1 MTKFIRNCTVVIRI
15 RKADFTGYEPVP
27 IRVTGLKVSFNI
39 QKNLAWSTNT
49 GNIKI
54 WNLSQ
59 SHRNLIKDF
68 GDEVTV
74 YAGYE
79 RGSGEELLYIGD
91 ITTVYHTFD
100 FPEIVTTLECGDGER
115 YVNQKH
121 FSLSFQAGTSAREVI
136 QTIAKRMG
144 IPITEFAVSD
154 NLVYDQGFEFAGMG
168 KEALLKACSLLN
180 LQSSVQNETLQIIPV
195 NGVID
200 EPAILIDAN
209 NSMIGIPQ
217 RYTYK
222 RQDFYIQGPAVGWR
236 VNTLLYPRILPG
248 AKLDISSRYLGFQGI
263 FRCETIRHIGDT
275 YGHQW
280 ESNMEV
286 TQLNP

>member
-1 MTKFIRNCTVVIRI
+1 MTKFIRTATVIIRI
-15 RKADFTGYEPVP
+15 RRDDFTGYEKT
-27 IRVTGLKVSFNI
+27 IRLSGLRVSFNI
-39 QKNLAWSTNT
+39 QKNLAWSTNV

-54 WNLSQ
+54 WNLSRD
-59 SHRNLIKDF
+59 HRNLIKDY

-79 RGSGEELLYIGD
+79 RGSGEELLYVGD
-91 ITTVYHTFD
+91 TTTVYHTYD
-100 FPEIVTTLECGDGER
+100 LPDIVTTLECGDGER

-144 IPITEFAVSD
+144 IPITEFANSD
-154 NLVYDQGFEFAGMG
+154 NLVYDQGFECAGMG

-180 LQSSVQNETLQIIPV
+180 LQASVQNETLQIIPV
-195 NGVID
+195 SGVID
-200 EPAILIDAN
+200 ETAFLIN
-209 NSMIGIPQ
+209 GQTGMIGIPQ

-222 RQDFYIQGPAVGWR
+222 RQDFYVQGPAVGWR
-236 VNTLLYPRILPG
+236 VATLLYPKILPG
-248 AKLDISSRYLGFQGI
+248 SKLDISSQYLGFQGI
-263 FRCETIRHIGDT
+263 FRCETIRHSGDT
-275 YGHQW
+275 FGMQW

>member
-1 MTKFIRNCTVVIRI
+1 MTQFIRSCSIVIRI
-15 RKADFTGYEPVP
+15 RKEDFSGYDPTP
-27 IRVTGLKVSFNI
+27 IRISGLRVSFQI

-49 GNIKI
+49 GIIRI
-54 WNLSQ
+54 WNLSS

-91 ITTVYHTFD
+91 TTTVYHTFD
-100 FPEIVTTLECGDGER
+100 FPEIITTLECGDGER
-115 YVNQKH
+115 FVNQKH
-121 FSLSFQAGTSAREVI
+121 FSLSFQAGASAREVI
-136 QTIAKRMG
+136 RTIATRMG
-144 IPITEFAVSD
+144 IPITEFALSD
-154 NLVYDQGFEFAGMG
+154 NLIYDNGFASAGMG
-168 KEALLKACSLLN
+168 KEALLKACAMLG
-180 LQSSVQNETLQIIPV
+180 LQASVQNETLQIIPV

-200 EPAILIDAN
+200 EPAIKIDVN

-222 RQDFYIQGPAVGWR
+222 RQDFFVLGPAVGWR
-236 VNTLLYPRILPG
+236 VNTLLFPRILPG
-248 AKLDISSRYLGFQGI
+248 AKLDIASGYLGFQGI
-263 FRCETIRHIGDT
+263 FRCETIRHSGDT
-275 YGHQW
+275 YGPQW